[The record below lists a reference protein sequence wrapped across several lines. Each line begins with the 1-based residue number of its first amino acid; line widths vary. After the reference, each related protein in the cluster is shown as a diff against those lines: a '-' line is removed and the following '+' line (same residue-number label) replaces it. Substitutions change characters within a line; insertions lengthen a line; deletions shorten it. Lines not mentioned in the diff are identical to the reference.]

1 MDSVYQCFCDTASRY
16 PGADF
21 LHIPLAAAGHYS
33 ETCIELSYGQA
44 LAAIEQLQ
52 NAYEQHKLL
61 REQEAPPQNAPTIK
75 TENGG
80 GAPKSYHS
88 TSSRASTSSPY
99 DMTMKLNS
107 PPRGGGADSGYMGSP
122 QSTGSPI
129 YAVINSQNGG
139 RATLTGEGVNPI
151 TSVGV
156 SVVTGGYADANSGSY
171 SDQVLDL
178 TSTGRKREHSP
189 CSNDNYDNFR

>member
-1 MDSVYQCFCDTASRY
+1 MGY
-16 PGADF
+16 PATGQQMMEKVRTKQQQQQQ
-21 LHIPLAAAGHYS
+21 LEAAKK
-33 ETCIELSYGQA
+33 
-44 LAAIEQLQ
+44 AAIEQLQ

>member
-1 MDSVYQCFCDTASRY
+1 MMEKVRTKQQQQQQ
-16 PGADF
+16 
-21 LHIPLAAAGHYS
+21 LEAAKK
-33 ETCIELSYGQA
+33 
-44 LAAIEQLQ
+44 AAIEQLQ

-61 REQEAPPQNAPTIK
+61 REQEAPSQQQNAPTIK

-80 GAPKSYHS
+80 VQSAPKSYHS

-139 RATLTGEGVNPI
+139 RAALTGEGVNAI
-151 TSVGV
+151 TSVGGN
-156 SVVTGGYADANSGSY
+156 VVTASYADANSGSY

>member
-1 MDSVYQCFCDTASRY
+1 MMEKVRTKQQQQQQ
-16 PGADF
+16 
-21 LHIPLAAAGHYS
+21 LEAAKK
-33 ETCIELSYGQA
+33 
-44 LAAIEQLQ
+44 AAIEQLQ

-61 REQEAPPQNAPTIK
+61 REHEAPPPPNAAPIK
-75 TENGG
+75 TENGSVV
-80 GAPKSYHS
+80 KSYH
-88 TSSRASTSSPY
+88 SSRASTSSPY

-107 PPRGGGADSGYMGSP
+107 PPRGADSGYMGSP

-139 RATLTGEGVNPI
+139 RVPISGEGVNPV
-151 TSVGV
+151 TSGDRNI
-156 SVVTGGYADANSGSY
+156 VTIGGGGYAADATSGSGSSY

-178 TSTGRKREHSP
+178 TSSGRKREHSP